1 VSRAGHFVAPMQLMW
16 YSHVLLLAVNI
27 ICDSGPR
34 APEPTEGEPLP
45 DPDYQ
50 LVRERLVQTRRRQN
64 VTLRQAAQRTG
75 ISAATL
81 SRFERGAGN
90 PDLPTIDKLISW
102 LELDRAAV
110 FAPSGRGKARP
121 ANTPD
126 QVAVLLR
133 ADPKLDRGTAQALSR
148 LFKSAY
154 SEFSKIDPDG

>member
-1 VSRAGHFVAPMQLMW
+1 VF
-16 YSHVLLLAVNI
+16 
-27 ICDSGPR
+27 
-34 APEPTEGEPLP
+34 LP

-50 LVRERLVQTRRRQN
+50 LVRERLAQTRNRQRI
-64 VTLRQAAQRTG
+64 TLRQAAQKTG

-90 PDLPTIDKLISW
+90 PDLPTIDKLIDW

-110 FAPSGRGKARP
+110 FAPSKRGKQRKP
-121 ANTPD
+121 ATPD

-133 ADPKLDRGTAQALSR
+133 ADPKLDPGTAQALSN

-154 SEFSKIDPDG
+154 AEFSKVDTGG

>member
-1 VSRAGHFVAPMQLMW
+1 LRVCNKSGILSAVF
-16 YSHVLLLAVNI
+16 LAMNI
-27 ICDSGPR
+27 IWDSGPQ
-34 APEPTEGEPLP
+34 APEPIEGEPLP

-64 VTLRQAAQRTG
+64 VTLRQAAQKTG

-110 FAPSGRGKARP
+110 FVPSGRGKERP
-121 ANTPD
+121 TNTPD